1 MARNRD
7 SIETWR
13 LLAKNLS
20 MVSTKRDRLDHPRN
34 REIDRIKKR
43 SKEWTELEGE
53 GEAGRR

>member
-7 SIETWR
+7 STETWR
-13 LLAKNLS
+13 LLAKSLS
-20 MVSTKRDRLDHPRN
+20 MVSMKRDRLDHPRN

-43 SKEWTELEGE
+43 SKKWAELEGE